1 MKNKYDLK
9 VDVYTYLRDFGF
21 KKWVIDDPQFFDDCF
36 DKCASEEEKNI
47 EIDFDIYNEEGEF
60 PLYFDAYQYDM
71 TEEEFYEAWDEV
83 WNEFF
88 PIGVEMFKKWLKDEG
103 FKHEFIGGGGVRV
116 YPYVRKNDK
125 RLRRCV

>member
-1 MKNKYDLK
+1 
-9 VDVYTYLRDFGF
+9 
-21 KKWVIDDPQFFDDCF
+21 
-36 DKCASEEEKNI
+36 
-47 EIDFDIYNEEGEF
+47 
-60 PLYFDAYQYDM
+60 M

-103 FKHEFIGGGGVRV
+103 FKHEFIGDDVVRV